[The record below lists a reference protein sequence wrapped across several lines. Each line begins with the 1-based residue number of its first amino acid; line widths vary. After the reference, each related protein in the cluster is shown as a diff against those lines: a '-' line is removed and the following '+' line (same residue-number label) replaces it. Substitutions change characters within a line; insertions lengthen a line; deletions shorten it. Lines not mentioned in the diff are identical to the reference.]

1 MATLWPGLRD
11 PKTGRMYYINA
22 VSGGASWRKD
32 AAAAGEFTIRAAWPA
47 VVARARTMLDG
58 S

>member
-1 MATLWPGLRD
+1 
-11 PKTGRMYYINA
+11 MYYINA